1 MKESSRQLLN
11 TCCKVLEVFTFL
23 IVCASVFVEYCY
35 EGELAH
41 SFVFLMMVVALF
53 FAALAGVYVLAR
65 HFDKGVTDLHS
76 RIDQEREK
84 YREMKQQM
92 TSNIAHELKTPVSSI
107 RGYLETL
114 STCRDLPDER
124 RRAFIDRAYIQSIR
138 LSDLIRDIAL
148 ITKIE
153 ETSARI
159 SREKVN
165 LRLLVEEVFEEFR
178 SGIDSRG
185 CNVEN
190 MLSPDLEVSGNYTF
204 LYAVFR
210 NLVENSLKYGGE
222 HITIHI
228 ECAGCAD
235 GRYYFKYYD
244 TGKGVTREHL
254 ERIFE
259 RFYRVSEGRTRDDG
273 GSGLGLSIV
282 RNAIAF
288 HGGDIIADRHHGG
301 GLEYRFTLSE

>member
-1 MKESSRQLLN
+1 
-11 TCCKVLEVFTFL
+11 
-23 IVCASVFVEYCY
+23 
-35 EGELAH
+35 
-41 SFVFLMMVVALF
+41 
-53 FAALAGVYVLAR
+53 
-65 HFDKGVTDLHS
+65 
-76 RIDQEREK
+76 
-84 YREMKQQM
+84 
-92 TSNIAHELKTPVSSI
+92 
-107 RGYLETL
+107 
-114 STCRDLPDER
+114 
-124 RRAFIDRAYIQSIR
+124 
-138 LSDLIRDIAL
+138 
-148 ITKIE
+148 
-153 ETSARI
+153 
-159 SREKVN
+159 
-165 LRLLVEEVFEEFR
+165 
-178 SGIDSRG
+178 
-185 CNVEN
+185 